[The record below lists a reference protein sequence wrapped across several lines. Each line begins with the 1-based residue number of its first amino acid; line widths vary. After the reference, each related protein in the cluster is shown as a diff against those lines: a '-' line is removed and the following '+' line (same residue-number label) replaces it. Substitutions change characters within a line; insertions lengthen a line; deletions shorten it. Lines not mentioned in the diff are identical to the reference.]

1 MTKSTHKVS
10 LVLVLI
16 AIHACTGCMPELPSD
31 TNNDT
36 QQPPGDTT
44 DGTIILRDGVAEA
57 CKDAD
62 FPTNCKSTGV
72 CNVNDEDTGLP
83 AVWKCDEEKK
93 KWVCDYSGIEG
104 YEKKETLCDNLD
116 NDCDGDKD
124 ETDDVTFEAAC
135 PDMNAGV
142 CAVAPGAVVIT
153 CVVLGNPPTGTFECD
168 ASGVSDYAPAEF
180 FDPQAEE
187 PGLLCDGL
195 DNDCDG
201 QTDEDHEFDGGFAP
215 SELGNFFKCQGFN
228 ELCEVQVTNEDPY
241 EISGEVLFRCNG
253 GSMECSY
260 EHVTGFEPVESLC
273 DGVDNDCDGET
284 DEVTDIDASTCP
296 HQGVCEGKVS
306 ALCYNEKWLCDMTA
320 VLNHPDFQI
329 EETRCD
335 GLDNDCDGETD
346 EGMDYV
352 SILEKWGCTA
362 DNCDDPFCAQRHPE
376 CTGEPLTFDVKDR
389 CPKGDNVG
397 GFWIPD
403 MNVMGWPILPGVCGY
418 DPITGITNV
427 LLECVAYDSDGD
439 KVNDTA
445 LFACRYEPM
454 EMAVDPI
461 YTESENLFT
470 EDGHW
475 CDNLDNDCDGLVDAH
490 LEGYTS
496 VYPIEVTESN
506 PEDLLKTTC
515 HALGECATGATALCV
530 NGAWDCTYGGAIEVG
545 TEGSC
550 VNNPDAPD
558 CIWAET
564 ACDGLDNDCDGTV
577 DEAITSAEETALTAA
592 GCTQEGV
599 CDDAVQAVCNWK
611 GQAPGTWSCDYSAAF
626 LLGYHE
632 LEDGDPTLC
641 DALDN
646 DCDGQIDENIS
657 AGPLDPD
664 YALIIEAAGCL
675 FEGVCLDKVE
685 ATCNLNL
692 GAPGVWDCNYDNVDF
707 HGGVEVDGVLW
718 ENLCD
723 GLDNDCDG
731 VIDENLNQDFGG
743 EGLSPKDISGCH
755 FSGICDGTMQWDC
768 NSAGEW
774 TCLGDPA
781 VGWEP
786 EEASCDDVDNDCDGF
801 TDEGLADAGP
811 AGADCPGHGTG
822 VCETGLSASC
832 QNGVWSCHY
841 DGVANYEATEVS
853 CDGLDNDCDGEATDE
868 ENLNWLISPGMNA
881 CKSQGV
887 CDPEKVEAICSE
899 SSNGWTCVYTAVP
912 DYKAHETEGDCDGL
926 DNDCDGLV
934 DEQAC
939 GACQPCTEDNN
950 CFNNLC
956 RPDPFGGETYCASG
970 ETSCVMEHLGT
981 GECMPV
987 LNGQVACITST
998 ARAICMQGQWNVEGM
1013 SDCSG
1018 ALPACHDG
1026 LCKTCSPQALSCDG
1040 TTVLQCDESGDSLY
1054 ELDTCPAGQIC
1065 VGAGQCVTNNEFQV
1079 NDLLAYSTTFAP
1091 KPRVAG
1097 LKGGGFVVVW
1107 GSNHPTADGSGSAIM
1122 AQIYGDDLQPL
1133 VPDAPPFVVNEILE
1147 NNQSEPAVCSVP
1159 VGHGRFAVAWATDD
1173 TPGDP
1178 DQGIAL
1184 RIFEADGTPVSG
1196 EIPVNQN
1203 TALNQSNPAVTM
1215 HTDGRIFV
1223 TWDLEFDDT
1232 ANPYDVQGRYFL
1244 ADGTPEED
1252 EDGKAD
1258 EFTLNTILSSSQRT
1272 PDAAFLPDSGL
1283 ATAWSSL
1290 GKDGSGFAVVAKT
1303 LDDDG
1308 YVALDEML
1316 VNEYTFNS
1324 QKNQV
1329 VVALGGDKAGWF
1341 AVFWESQKQA
1351 SGDSSGIFIELFDQ
1365 WGTEVGQGIDIQVH
1379 QNDAGM
1385 QSVPRAALLK
1395 DNDLVVVWES
1405 EDIDANAT
1413 GISRRIFNASGGPE
1427 TSELPVN
1434 QSVAGAQADPDV
1446 DAIDP
1451 TTFVVVWT
1459 NENTGH
1465 IMGRVL
1471 ND

>member
-346 EGMDYV
+346 EGLDYV
-352 SILEKWGCTA
+352 SILEKRGCPG
-362 DNCDDPFCAQRHPE
+362 DCSDPFCQQWHPDCPDSE
-376 CTGEPLTFDVKDR
+376 HPDFDLNDR
-389 CPKGDNVG
+389 CPKGHNVG
-397 GFWIPD
+397 GTWTPD
-403 MNVMGWPILPGVCGY
+403 LNAMGWPILPGVCGY
-418 DPITGITNV
+418 DPITGVTNV
-427 LLECVAYDSDGD
+427 LLNCVAYDSDNNGVD
-439 KVNDTA
+439 DAAV
-445 LFACRYEPM
+445 FACRYEAM
-454 EMAVDPI
+454 EMVADPI
-461 YTESENLFT
+461 YTENESLFT

-490 LEGYTS
+490 EQSASLIYS
-496 VYPIEVTESN
+496 IEVTGSN

-515 HALGECATGATALCV
+515 RALGECANEAEAECV
-530 NGAWDCTYGGAIEVG
+530 NGAWVCTYGGAIEVG
-545 TEGSC
+545 TGGSC

-558 CIWAET
+558 CVWTET
-564 ACDGLDNDCDGTV
+564 ACDGLDNDCDGDV
-577 DEAITSAEETALTAA
+577 DEGIFSVEETALTAA
-592 GCTQEGV
+592 GCAQKGV
-599 CDDAVQAVCNWK
+599 CEDAVQAVCNWQ
-611 GQAPGTWSCDYSAAF
+611 GEAPGIWSCDYSAAF
-626 LLGYHE
+626 PLGYHE
-632 LEDGDPTLC
+632 LEDGDPALC
-641 DALDN
+641 DGLDN

-664 YALIIEAAGCL
+664 YALIIEAADCL
-675 FEGVCLDKVE
+675 SQGICKDTVT
-685 ATCNLNL
+685 AICNPT
-692 GAPGVWDCNYDNVDF
+692 AETDED
-707 HGGVEVDGVLW
+707 LW
-718 ENLCD
+718 ECTYPVEFDLATVEIDGLFHEVKCD

-731 VIDENLNQDFGG
+731 ATDENLDQDFDAP
-743 EGLSPKDISGCH
+743 LSPKDESPCF
-755 FSGICDGTMQWDC
+755 FSGICEGTMQWGC
-768 NSAGEW
+768 AQGEW
-774 TCLGDPA
+774 TCQGDPA

-786 EEASCDDVDNDCDGF
+786 EELSCDGVDNDCDGV
-801 TDEGLADAGP
+801 TDEGLTDPGP
-811 AGADCPGHGTG
+811 AGANCPGYGIG
-822 VCETGLSASC
+822 VCESGLSAAC
-832 QNGVWSCHY
+832 NNGVWSCLY
-841 DGVANYEATEVS
+841 DGVANYETTEVS
-853 CDGLDNDCDGEATDE
+853 CDGLDNDCDGKTTDE
-868 ENLNWLISPGMNA
+868 EDLNWLTSPGVNA
-881 CKSQGV
+881 CLSQGV
-887 CDPEKVEAICSE
+887 CDPQDVVAVCTGTSSGWACNYNAITS
-899 SSNGWTCVYTAVP
+899 
-912 DYKAHETEGDCDGL
+912 YKSQETQGDCDGL

-956 RPDPFGGETYCASG
+956 RPDPFGGETYCASSAG
-970 ETSCVMEHLGT
+970 SCIMENLGT

-987 LNGQVACITST
+987 LNAEIACITST
-998 ARAICMQGQWNVEGM
+998 TRAICAEGQWNVDGVQ
-1013 SDCSG
+1013 DCSG
-1018 ALPACHDG
+1018 ATPVCHAG
-1026 LCKTCSPQALSCDG
+1026 LCKACSPLALSCDG
-1040 TTVLQCDESGDSLY
+1040 ATVLQCNESGDSLY
-1054 ELDTCPAGQIC
+1054 QLEDCPPGQIC
-1065 VGAGQCVTNNEFQV
+1065 VRAGECVTNNEFQV
-1079 NDLLAYSTTFAP
+1079 DVLPAYSLAFAP

-1107 GSNHPTADGSGSAIM
+1107 GSVHPTADGSGSAVM
-1122 AQIYGDDLQPL
+1122 ARVYGDDLLPL
-1133 VPDAPPFVVNEILE
+1133 MEDDPPFVVNETLE
-1147 NNQSEPAVCSVP
+1147 NNQSEPAVCAVP
-1159 VGHGRFAVAWATDD
+1159 VGHGRFAVVWATDD
-1173 TPGDP
+1173 SPGDP
-1178 DQGIAL
+1178 DQGIAM
-1184 RIFEADGTPVSG
+1184 RIFEADGTPVTG
-1196 EIPVNQN
+1196 EIPVNQT
-1203 TALNQSNPAVTM
+1203 TALDQSNPAVAM

-1223 TWDLEFDDT
+1223 TWDQEKDNPDD
-1232 ANPYDVQGRYFL
+1232 PDDSYDVMGRYFM
-1244 ADGTPEED
+1244 ADGTP
-1252 EDGKAD
+1252 DGD
-1258 EFTLNTILSSSQRT
+1258 EFILNTFPLSYNQRT
-1272 PDAAFLPDSGL
+1272 PDAAFLSDGGL
-1283 ATAWSSL
+1283 ATAWAST
-1290 GKDGSGFAVVAKT
+1290 GKDTSGFAVMAKT
-1303 LDDDG
+1303 FDEDG
-1308 YVALDEML
+1308 AVGMDEML
-1316 VNEYTFNS
+1316 INDYIFGS
-1324 QKNQV
+1324 QKNQTV
-1329 VVALGGDKAGWF
+1329 VGLEGDKTGWF
-1341 AVFWESQKQA
+1341 AVIWESGKQA
-1351 SGDSSGIFIELFDQ
+1351 SGDSSGIFLELINYA
-1365 WGTEVGQGIDIQVH
+1365 GVPVGGDIDIQVH

-1385 QSVPRAALLK
+1385 QSVPRAALLGG
-1395 DNDLVVVWES
+1395 NDLVVVWES
-1405 EDIDANAT
+1405 EDIDADGT
-1413 GISRRIFNASGGPE
+1413 GISRRIFNTSGGPE

-1446 DAIDP
+1446 DTIDP
-1451 TTFVVVWT
+1451 KTFVVVWT